1 VSPADPAA
9 TVLLGLQR
17 AAGNAA
23 VGQLLARRWT
33 GSRAV
38 LPPAWRPRS
47 LAVARQP
54 AGAGGGTAPV
64 AAPQPAAAPAAAPA
78 KPSLDDEDIAW
89 IPDAKKGS
97 PLIGDQIDDWAGASK
112 EAGAIAKAKAASD
125 KDLGSLMA
133 TEKARIKKLPKAE
146 QAAAEEALG
155 VRVEEHKEGFADKQ
169 AEITEKYTTARIAN
183 RKRFMARMS
192 CFLES
197 KEKVK
202 AHYSAL
208 TLADVPGTV
217 WLAEPA
223 ARRLEMVRAE
233 LNGQGLEMPRSW
245 VAQDLRSR
253 HLHDKGLG
261 MMAHPLGYSV
271 DFLAEENPKI
281 ADERLVRLL
290 GLEAGGREKTAMDLD
305 APAETGKTPS
315 NPKGLTKDRAR
326 RLRYIAGMGDAA
338 AAARAGTG
346 TFDDAAY
353 GPFLTKVEEQFKLVS
368 AASEAFKA
376 SIPDS
381 AKATLATVGAKFKK
395 DLPALDA
402 EIKTKQTALTAAQ
415 KAATAVLAGTG
426 KKKIKPTPAMIAAD
440 PAVIAA
446 TEQVTA
452 ATARRTALVESMKQ
466 DLRTAFNPWIV
477 KIAAKVKE
485 LNAIAPGGDLGR
497 VPAVA
502 ELDAATAAVTGMQAS
517 LAKIQA
523 LSGKPGTEKQIET
536 LRASVAAAHQ
546 KNLGLFLRVN
556 DLAKTAPTAGAADP
570 NAELLIRIKWL
581 RDWRVKNAAAITT
594 ATAEIGEWGR
604 LDRALTDFQFVFVG
618 SRTVEDPAVAQLVS
632 KGYFGGRGTATPGTA
647 MTTAEANKAFKAEG
661 KLKASARG
669 DLDRARFNV
678 MFFRA
683 MVKYGFD
690 PGVAWSPGSTDPM
703 HFDFAAGLLAV
714 KSGTECAGPGVN
726 P

>member
-1 VSPADPAA
+1 M
-9 TVLLGLQR
+9 LLGLQR

-23 VGQLLARRWT
+23 VGHLLARR
-33 GSRAV
+33 GAGPRSMV
-38 LPPAWRPRS
+38 PPAWRLRP
-47 LAVARQP
+47 LVIARQP
-54 AGAGGGTAPV
+54 AGTAVGEGP
-64 AAPQPAAAPAAAPA
+64 AATAQPAGSPAVEPA
-78 KPSLDDEDIAW
+78 KPSVDDEDIAW
-89 IPDAKKGS
+89 IPDTKKGS
-97 PLIGDQIDDWAGASK
+97 PQIVDQIDDWAAASNERK
-112 EAGAIAKAKAASD
+112 ALAGAKT
-125 KDLGSLMA
+125 A
-133 TEKARIKKLPKAE
+133 TDQAIGALVIKEKARIKKLPKAE
-146 QAAAEEALG
+146 QAAAEQALN
-155 VRVEEHKEGFADKQ
+155 VSIEGNKKALDIKQ
-169 AEITEKYTTARIAN
+169 AGISGRYTDARIAN

-202 AHYSAL
+202 THYAAL

-290 GLEAGGREKTAMDLD
+290 GLEAGGREKTAMDLE
-305 APAETGKTPS
+305 APAETGKTPTH
-315 NPKGLTKDRAR
+315 PKGLTTDRAR

-346 TFDDAAY
+346 TFDDAKY
-353 GPFLTKVEEQFKLVS
+353 GPFLAKVDEQFKLVS

-381 AKATLATVGAKFKK
+381 AKATIAAVGVKLRK
-395 DLPALDA
+395 DLRALDA
-402 EIKTKQTALTAAQ
+402 EIKSKQTALTAAR
-415 KAATAVLAGTG
+415 ATATAALAGTG
-426 KKKIKPTPAMIAAD
+426 KKKIKPTAEAIAAH
-440 PAVIAA
+440 PAVVAA
-446 TEQVTA
+446 TVQVND
-452 ATARRTALVESMKQ
+452 ATTRRTVLVESMKL

-485 LNAIAPGGDLGR
+485 LNAIAPGGDLSR
-497 VPAVA
+497 VPSVA
-502 ELDAATAAVTGMQAS
+502 ELDAATAAITGMQS
-517 LAKIQA
+517 TLAKIQG
-523 LSGKPGTEKQIET
+523 LSGKPGTEKQVET
-536 LRASVAAAHQ
+536 LRANVTAAHQ

-556 DLAKTAPTAGAADP
+556 EVGKAAPIANAADP
-570 NAELLIRIKWL
+570 NAELLQRIKWL
-581 RDWRVKNAAAITT
+581 RDWRVKNEASITK
-594 ATAEIGEWGR
+594 ATAEIGEWRR
-604 LDRALTDFQFVFVG
+604 LERALTDFQFVFVG
-618 SRTVEDPAVAQLVS
+618 KRNVEDPAIAQLVE
-632 KGYFGGRGTATPGTA
+632 KGYFGGRVTVTPGA
-647 MTTAEANKAFKAEG
+647 PMTTAEANKAFKAEG
-661 KLKASARG
+661 KLKARARG

-678 MFFRA
+678 IFFRT

-703 HFDFAAGLLAV
+703 HFDYAAGLLAV